1 MIQPPARLEERL
13 DYTFSDPSLLQ
24 RALTHRSVGSN
35 NNERLEF
42 LGDAVLGCVIAEEL
56 FRNFPHVR
64 EGRLSRLR
72 SSLVRRE
79 TLAEIGRQLAVGEFM
94 QLGPGERKSGGHRR
108 ASILSDAVEAIF
120 GAIYLDSDFAHSRQC
135 ILRLYADWLAD
146 LSDEVV
152 LKDAK
157 TRLQELLQA
166 RGLDL
171 PTYTLLDASG
181 RAHAR
186 QFEVL
191 CEVAGQDPCRG
202 SGSSRRYAE
211 QQAASRMLAQLEA
224 D

>member
-1 MIQPPARLEERL
+1 MQPQGRLEERL
-13 DYTFSDPSLLQ
+13 GYTFSDPALLQ
-24 RALTHRSVGSN
+24 RALTHRSAGNN

-42 LGDAVLGCVIAEEL
+42 LGDAVLGCVIADEL

-79 TLAEIGRQLAVGEFM
+79 TLAEIGQQLDIGDFL

-120 GAIYLDSDFAHSRQC
+120 GAIYLDSDFIHSQQC
-135 ILRLYADWLAD
+135 ILRLYADRLAS
-146 LSDEVV
+146 LSDKVV

-157 TRLQELLQA
+157 TRLQELLQS
-166 RGLDL
+166 RHLEL
-171 PTYTLLDASG
+171 PTYTLLNAG
-181 RAHAR
+181 GQAHAR

-191 CEVAGQDPCRG
+191 CEVAGQAPCRG
-202 SGSSRRYAE
+202 SGSSRRHAE
-211 QQAASRMLAQLEA
+211 QQAASRMLEQLTA